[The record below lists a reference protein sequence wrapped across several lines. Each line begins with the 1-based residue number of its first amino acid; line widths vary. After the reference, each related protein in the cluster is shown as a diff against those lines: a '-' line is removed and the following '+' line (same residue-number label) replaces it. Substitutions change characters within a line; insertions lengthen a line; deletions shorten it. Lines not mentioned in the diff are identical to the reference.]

1 MIKRII
7 LVRHG
12 ESDHH
17 VRGLTGGWTDSHLTA
32 LGERQAHVTGERLA
46 ELLEGAESCLY
57 SSDLARAAETA
68 RIVGER
74 LDVTPVLDA
83 DLREFNNGEAAD
95 MTWEQAQEIQRSPTE
110 PLVDH
115 VPYPGAESWRMMN
128 ERVCR
133 CLERVAH
140 ECPDTAVIIS
150 HTLSG
155 MCVVHWW
162 LRLGPEWWD
171 RIAYDFDPCSL
182 TLLNVNVFGERTIS
196 RLNDTR
202 HLAAAGSES
211 EAGAMPGPAA

>member
-1 MIKRII
+1 MKRII
-7 LVRHG
+7 LIRHG

-17 VRGLTGGWTDSHLTA
+17 LHGLTGGWTESHLTA
-32 LGERQAHVTGERLA
+32 LGERQSHVTGERLA
-46 ELLEGAESCLY
+46 ELLEGVEFGLY

-74 LDVTPVLDA
+74 LDVNPVLDA

-95 MTWEQAQEIQRSPTE
+95 ITWEQAQEIQEPPTE

-133 CLERVAH
+133 CLERVAD
-140 ECPDTAVIIS
+140 ECADTAVIIS

-162 LRLGPEWWD
+162 LRLGVEWWD
-171 RIAYDFDPCSL
+171 TIAYDFAPCSL
-182 TLLNVNVFGERTIS
+182 TLLTINVFEERTIS

-202 HLAAAGSES
+202 HLATAGCESDAGSMRAAG
-211 EAGAMPGPAA
+211 G